1 MRAPRDSPE
10 TSSLLSWLAT
20 LGAEEIQAQT
30 GEASEEMRQAQS
42 IFKSLVDSLP
52 LNLLIK
58 DTAGRRVFANRSYLD
73 SHHKTLAEIA
83 GKTDFDLF
91 PADMAR
97 KFTADDE
104 QIIRTGQVMHDI
116 EEHQTPDGRRHWIE
130 RIKGPL
136 RDADGQI
143 VGLQVLF
150 WDVTDREQA
159 ERALER
165 EQYLLHSLM
174 DSIPDSIYFKDRQSR
189 FLRVSQALVS
199 KFDLASIDD
208 VIGKS
213 DSDLFTAEHA
223 HQALADEQRVME
235 TGEPI
240 VSAIERETW
249 ADRADT
255 WVSTTKMPLKDAS
268 GNIVGTF
275 GISRDITELKRM
287 QDELQSARDAA
298 DAASRAKSEFLAN
311 MSHEIRTPMNG
322 IIGMTELALDTE
334 LTAEQREYLEM
345 AKSSADYLLT
355 VINDILDFSKIEA
368 GKLEI
373 ENIDFRLRDSVEET
387 TATLALRAHKKGLEL
402 ACHVWPDVPDAL
414 VGDPGRLRQILV
426 NLAGNAI
433 KFTERGEVVVE
444 VRNAATAPSLS
455 GRRTLHFSVRDT
467 GIGIAP
473 EKVGLLFQS
482 FSQVDSSTTRK
493 YGGTGLGLA
502 ISAQLARLM
511 GGRTWVES
519 EPGRG
524 STFHFTAAF
533 QPSENP
539 LPIPS
544 PEAVS
549 LSGLPVLVVDD
560 NATNRRILQ
569 EMLANWGMK
578 PTVVAS
584 GKEALQALDR
594 ARKGGTPY
602 SLILLDGMM
611 PEMDGFELA
620 AKIKRKRNLVGPAL
634 MMLSS
639 ADRKQD
645 SARCHQLGVSAYL
658 VKPIRQSDLLDTIVT
673 TLNAQV
679 TSAQRVRSTTRPA
692 TRPVEQ
698 RLRVLLAEDN
708 VVNQRLAVKLL
719 ERRGH
724 EVVVV
729 STGRQAADAVTQQA
743 FDAVLMDVQMPEMDG
758 FEATA
763 VIRQREATTGRH
775 VPIIALTAHAMKGD
789 RERCLEAGMD
799 GHVIKPLQP
808 EVLYA
813 ALESAASV
821 AAPPLHAP
829 AQASA
834 AVVEP
839 LPYDPAVLDKHF
851 GDDQAFLGELVG
863 VFLQSYPEW
872 QAEIRAAVEAG
883 DPSRLRAAAH
893 TLKGAVSY
901 FGARGVYDV
910 ADRLEQMA
918 REGQLREAP
927 AACSLLD
934 NALRRL
940 QAALQQLAGE
950 GRVSEH
956 KNDERHR

>member
-1 MRAPRDSPE
+1 MSAPRNSPE

-20 LGAEEIQAQT
+20 LSAEEIQAT
-30 GEASEEMRQAQS
+30 DGKAPEEMRQAQS

-58 DTAGRRVFANRSYLD
+58 DVAGRRVFANRSYLD

-104 QIIRTGQVMHDI
+104 QILRTGRVMHDI

-130 RIKGPL
+130 RIKGPV

-174 DSIPDSIYFKDRQSR
+174 DSIPDSIYFKDRESR
-189 FLRVSQALVS
+189 FLRVSRALVA
-199 KFDLASIDD
+199 KFGLASMDD

-213 DSDLFTAEHA
+213 DADLFTAEHA
-223 HQALADEQRVME
+223 QQALADEQRIME
-235 TGEPI
+235 TGTPI
-240 VSAIERETW
+240 VAATERETW

-255 WVSTTKMPLKDAS
+255 WVSTTKMPLEDAS

-275 GISRDITELKRM
+275 GITRDITELKRM

-373 ENIDFRLRDSVEET
+373 ENIDFRLRDCVEET

-414 VGDPGRLRQILV
+414 VGDRGRLRQILV

-444 VRNAATAPSLS
+444 VRNAAATPSHS
-455 GRRTLHFSVRDT
+455 GDRTLHFSVRDT

-473 EKVGLLFQS
+473 EKIGLLFQS

-539 LPIPS
+539 LPIVS
-544 PEAVS
+544 HEAVP
-549 LSGLPVLVVDD
+549 LTGLPVLVVDD
-560 NATNRRILQ
+560 NASNRRILQ
-569 EMLANWGMK
+569 EMLTNWGMK

-594 ARKGGTPY
+594 ARKGETPY

-620 AKIKRKRNLVGPAL
+620 AKIKKKRGLVGPAL

-639 ADRKQD
+639 ADRKHD
-645 SARCHQLGVSAYL
+645 SARCHQLGVAAYL
-658 VKPIRQSDLLDTIVT
+658 VKPIRQSDLLNTIVT

-679 TSAQRVRSTTRPA
+679 AAQRGRSTTHRA
-692 TRPVEQ
+692 TRPAAQ

-708 VVNQRLAVKLL
+708 VVNQHLAVKLL

-724 EVVVV
+724 EVAVVN
-729 STGRQAADAVTQQA
+729 TGRQAVDAVAGHA

-763 VIRQREATTGRH
+763 VIRRREATTGRH

-808 EVLYA
+808 DVLYA
-813 ALESAASV
+813 AIEGMASV
-821 AAPPLHAP
+821 AARSSAAP
-829 AQASA
+829 EQAAA

-839 LPYDPAVLDKHF
+839 PPYDPAVLDRHF
-851 GDDQAFLGELVG
+851 GGDQALLGEVVE

-893 TLKGAVSY
+893 TLKGAVGH
-901 FGARGVYDV
+901 FGATGVYDV
-910 ADRLEQMA
+910 AHRMEQMA

-934 NALRRL
+934 RALGRL

-950 GRVSEH
+950 STQE
-956 KNDERHR
+956 

>member
-1 MRAPRDSPE
+1 M
-10 TSSLLSWLAT
+10 T
-20 LGAEEIQAQT
+20 LGAEQIQAQT
-30 GEASEEMRQAQS
+30 GKASEEMRQAQA

-58 DTAGRRVFANRSYLD
+58 DAAGRRVFANRSYLD
-73 SHHKTLAEIA
+73 SHHKTMAEIA

-104 QIIRTGQVMHDI
+104 QIIRTGRVMHDI

-130 RIKGPL
+130 RIKGPV

-150 WDVTDREQA
+150 WDVSDREQA

-165 EQYLLHSLM
+165 EQYLLHSLL
-174 DSIPDSIYFKDRQSR
+174 DSIPDQIYFKDRDSR

-199 KFDLASIDD
+199 KFDLAGIDD

-213 DSDLFTAEHA
+213 DADLFTAEHA
-223 HQALADEQRVME
+223 HQALADEQRIME
-235 TGEPI
+235 TGKPI
-240 VSAIERETW
+240 VAAIERETW

-275 GISRDITELKRM
+275 GISRDITDQKRM
-287 QDELQSARDAA
+287 QDELQRARDAA

-373 ENIDFRLRDSVEET
+373 ENIDFRLRDCVEET

-426 NLAGNAI
+426 NLVGNAI

-444 VRNAATAPSLS
+444 VRNAATAPSDS
-455 GRRTLHFSVRDT
+455 GHRTLHFCVRDT

-519 EPGRG
+519 EPGQG

-539 LPIPS
+539 LPIVS
-544 PEAVS
+544 HEAVP
-549 LSGLPVLVVDD
+549 LTGLPVLVVDD

-569 EMLANWGMK
+569 EMLTNWGMK

-594 ARKGGTPY
+594 SRQTGKPY
-602 SLILLDGMM
+602 SLIMLDGMM

-620 AKIKRKRNLVGPAL
+620 AKIKKKRNVAGPAL

-639 ADRKQD
+639 ADRKQH
-645 SARCHQLGVSAYL
+645 SARCHQLGISAYL

-673 TLNAQV
+673 TLHSQV
-679 TSAQRVRSTTRPA
+679 TSSPRVRSTTRPA
-692 TRPVEQ
+692 TRPAKQ

-708 VVNQRLAVKLL
+708 VVNQHLAVKLL

-729 STGRQAADAVTQQA
+729 NTGREAVDAVAQQA

-763 VIRQREATTGRH
+763 LIRQREATTGRH

-799 GHVIKPLQP
+799 RHVIKPLQP

-813 ALESAASV
+813 AIEGAASV
-821 AAPPLHAP
+821 AAPPSDARE
-829 AQASA
+829 QTTA

-839 LPYDPAVLDKHF
+839 LPYDQAALDKHF
-851 GDDQAFLGELVG
+851 GGDQSFLGEVVE

-893 TLKGAVSY
+893 TLKGAVGY
-901 FGARGVYDV
+901 FGAKDVYDV
-910 ADRLEQMA
+910 AHRLEQMA

-934 NALRRL
+934 NALGRL
-940 QAALQQLAGE
+940 QDALQQLAGE
-950 GRVSEH
+950 AH
-956 KNDERHR
+956 NNDERHR

>member
-1 MRAPRDSPE
+1 MS
-10 TSSLLSWLAT
+10 
-20 LGAEEIQAQT
+20 
-30 GEASEEMRQAQS
+30 EASEEMRQAQS

-58 DTAGRRVFANRSYLD
+58 DAAGRRVFANRSYLD
-73 SHHKTLAEIA
+73 SHHKTLTEIA

-104 QIIRTGQVMHDI
+104 QIIRTGCVMHDI

-199 KFDLASIDD
+199 RFDLASIDD

-223 HQALADEQRVME
+223 HQALADEQQIME
-235 TGEPI
+235 TDKPI
-240 VSAIERETW
+240 VAVIERETW

-373 ENIDFRLRDSVEET
+373 EQHRLPPARLRWRKRPPHSPCGPT
-387 TATLALRAHKKGLEL
+387 RRGWSWPAMFGRMCPMRWSATPA
-402 ACHVWPDVPDAL
+402 AC
-414 VGDPGRLRQILV
+414 GRSSSTSI
-426 NLAGNAI
+426 GNAI

-444 VRNAATAPSLS
+444 VRNASNRSVRTPR
-455 GRRTLHFSVRDT
+455 RRTLHFSVRDT
-467 GIGIAP
+467 GIGIPP
-473 EKVGLLFQS
+473 EKVGLLFQA

-502 ISAQLARLM
+502 ISRTACPADGRAHLGRERARP
-511 GGRTWVES
+511 RQHVS
-519 EPGRG
+519 
-524 STFHFTAAF
+524 FHGCVSAVRRIRRR
-533 QPSENP
+533 SRRLRRCP
-539 LPIPS
+539 LT
-544 PEAVS
+544 
-549 LSGLPVLVVDD
+549 GLPVLVVDD

-569 EMLANWGMK
+569 EMLTNWGMK

-620 AKIKRKRNLVGPAL
+620 AKIKGKPEPRGSCPDDAFVGGSQARFGSLPSTRRFRL
-634 MMLSS
+634 FGQ
-639 ADRKQD
+639 ADPPIR
-645 SARCHQLGVSAYL
+645 SARRDRHHTECASH
-658 VKPIRQSDLLDTIVT
+658 I
-673 TLNAQV
+673 
-679 TSAQRVRSTTRPA
+679 RPA
-692 TRPVEQ
+692 RAKHHAPGDTAGGATLARAAGRGQ
-698 RLRVLLAEDN
+698 RR
-708 VVNQRLAVKLL
+708 
-719 ERRGH
+719 
-724 EVVVV
+724 
-729 STGRQAADAVTQQA
+729 
-743 FDAVLMDVQMPEMDG
+743 
-758 FEATA
+758 
-763 VIRQREATTGRH
+763 
-775 VPIIALTAHAMKGD
+775 
-789 RERCLEAGMD
+789 
-799 GHVIKPLQP
+799 
-808 EVLYA
+808 
-813 ALESAASV
+813 ESA
-821 AAPPLHAP
+821 PRR
-829 AQASA
+829 
-834 AVVEP
+834 ET
-839 LPYDPAVLDKHF
+839 
-851 GDDQAFLGELVG
+851 
-863 VFLQSYPEW
+863 
-872 QAEIRAAVEAG
+872 AG
-883 DPSRLRAAAH
+883 QTR
-893 TLKGAVSY
+893 T
-901 FGARGVYDV
+901 
-910 ADRLEQMA
+910 
-918 REGQLREAP
+918 
-927 AACSLLD
+927 
-934 NALRRL
+934 
-940 QAALQQLAGE
+940 
-950 GRVSEH
+950 
-956 KNDERHR
+956 